1 MWYTETN
8 IILYINYISIKT
20 EGREKGDRQSV
31 MRGCTLR
38 VRSSRAAW
46 PRDGLR
52 VTKGSPLFPG
62 DHKHRIGSS

>member
-31 MRGCTLR
+31 RRGCILR
-38 VRSSRAAW
+38 VR
-46 PRDGLR
+46 
-52 VTKGSPLFPG
+52 
-62 DHKHRIGSS
+62 RIKSI